1 MFSVYGKAGRVFRGS
16 LEELRRVGPAAAV
29 QRAGRVGPLTGHAL
43 ASAAE
48 STAHFAQQH
57 PSPVSELSLRE
68 AASAYA
74 QSANNAHMPSQRL
87 PLTRVEQVMTRR
99 VVTVSDQSSVAEAW
113 RALAQHHV
121 GQAPVVNAQGVLVGL
136 FTRADLLRP
145 DHLPGPDTHAL
156 VWKAHLAQ
164 SVTEWMWSPV
174 PSVAPNAD
182 IRRVARVLLD
192 TGLPGLPV
200 VSEEGLVLA
209 FVSRSD
215 ILQAVVADP
224 PLDLWS

>member
-16 LEELRRVGPAAAV
+16 LEELRKVGPAAAV
-29 QRAGRVGPLTGHAL
+29 QRLGRAAPAPLQPGAQAADAPPRL
-43 ASAAE
+43 AA
-48 STAHFAQQH
+48 QH
-57 PSPVSELSLRE
+57 PPAGSELSRRE

-74 QSANNAHMPSQRL
+74 HSAHMPAARQPLSQ
-87 PLTRVEQVMTRR
+87 VAQVMTRQ
-99 VVTVSDQSSVAEAW
+99 VVTVPEQASVAQAW
-113 RALAQHHV
+113 GVLAQHHV

-145 DHLPGPDTHAL
+145 ESLPGPDTHAL

-164 SVTEWMWSPV
+164 SVTDWMWSPV
-174 PSVAPNAD
+174 PSVAPDTD

-200 VSEEGLVLA
+200 VSEEGLVLG